1 MIWVYTLSSIKKNYI
16 YVGMT
21 KDLDERIKRH
31 NSGRE
36 KTTKPYLPFQ
46 LIYTE
51 QCADRLQGRKRE
63 KYWKSG
69 VGKEQLRKIRDN
81 YHNN

>member
-1 MIWVYTLSSIKKNYI
+1 MIFVYAISSIEKNYI

-21 KDLDERIKRH
+21 RDIDERFKRH

-36 KTTKPYLPFQ
+36 KTTRGYVPFQ

-51 QCADRLQGRKRE
+51 ECSDRVEARKRE

-69 VGKEQLRKIRDN
+69 VGKEQLRMIR
-81 YHNN
+81 NNLLD